1 MKNSRKLFFYSEENV
16 SFVEARGFK
25 AKFSLLVI
33 VFVFVALGAIF
44 GANHYL
50 GDVLGIDLDRVN
62 FLSTENKLLKA
73 EVKTLSARL
82 TDMSQTMDKL
92 SERENQLRLAVNL
105 PHIDQDTRVIG
116 TGGTKRETNIGII
129 SKDASDIISSADQ
142 LLDKLDKE
150 VVFQQ
155 QSYQDIYN
163 KSKYNKELFA
173 HIPAIK
179 PIAGYFNYHDFGMR
193 LHPILGIVRMH
204 EGVDISNDMGTPV
217 YATGDGVIESAGS
230 TGGGYGIAV
239 EVNHGFGYKTWYA
252 HLLRPVARV
261 GQKVHRGDLI
271 AYSGNSGLSTAPH
284 LHYEVRLNGQKKNP
298 VTYFIDDVDYKQIRE
313 QLALTKEQ

>member
-1 MKNSRKLFFYSEENV
+1 MKKNRKLFFYSEENV

-25 AKFSLLVI
+25 AKFSVLVI
-33 VFVFVALGAIF
+33 VFAFAALGVIV
-44 GANHYL
+44 GANHYF
-50 GDVLGIDLDRVN
+50 GDVSGIDFDRVN
-62 FLSTENKLLKA
+62 FLSTENKLLKE
-73 EVKTLSARL
+73 EVKTLSGRL
-82 TDMSQTMDKL
+82 SDLSQTMDRL
-92 SERENQLRLAVNL
+92 SERESQLRLAVNL
-105 PHIDQDTRVIG
+105 PHIDEDTRVIG
-116 TGGTKRETNIGII
+116 TGGTKREINIGLV
-129 SKDASDIISSADQ
+129 SKDASDIMSSADQ

-179 PIAGYFNYHDFGMR
+179 PMTGSYNIHDFGMR

-204 EGVDISNDMGTPV
+204 EGVDIASDVGTPV
-217 YATGDGVIESAGS
+217 YAAGDGVIESAGS

-252 HLLRPVARV
+252 HLLRPAARV
-261 GQKVHRGDLI
+261 GQKVRRGELI

-284 LHYEVRLNGQKKNP
+284 LHYEVRLNGQKKDP